1 MEKKKSGKIE
11 NIKKSGVY
19 FSVSSITGIKPE
31 SVKKNFNRRKLDA
44 LDGNHIKAYVSE
56 YFNK

>member
-1 MEKKKSGKIE
+1 MGKKVE

-44 LDGNHIKAYVSE
+44 LNGEHIKSYVSE
-56 YFNK
+56 YFNS